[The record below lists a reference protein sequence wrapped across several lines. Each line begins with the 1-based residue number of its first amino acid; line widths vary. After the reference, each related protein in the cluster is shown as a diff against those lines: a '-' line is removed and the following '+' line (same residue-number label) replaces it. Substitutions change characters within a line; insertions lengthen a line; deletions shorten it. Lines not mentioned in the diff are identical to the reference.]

1 MKWWKKCQE
10 PGEHVVSKR
19 VSCFPLLPS
28 TLRGCSPPRSEFS
41 GQSALMSNTLD
52 NRKAR
57 LSPTHHPRRTHRLAQ
72 VSRCVSSLF
81 SGPYLY
87 FTWCQ
92 RHRFPLEQNPMTGII
107 NDSANLTRFS
117 GSVQFSSVA
126 QSCPALCNPMN
137 RCTPGLPVHHQ
148 LPEFTQTHVHQVEHV
163 KLIESILLTVHPL
176 LHGPFSLQLQKPV
189 IPSWAL
195 SDLLKAVAKV
205 HWHVDREKHW
215 KILFWVWFLQMSP
228 GAAMEARPT
237 LSAA

>member
-1 MKWWKKCQE
+1 
-10 PGEHVVSKR
+10 
-19 VSCFPLLPS
+19 
-28 TLRGCSPPRSEFS
+28 
-41 GQSALMSNTLD
+41 MSNTLD

-107 NDSANLTRFS
+107 NDSANLTCFS

-137 RCTPGLPVHHQ
+137 CCTPGLPVHHQ

-189 IPSWAL
+189 IPIL
-195 SDLLKAVAKV
+195 SLVRPSQSSGQGTLACG
-205 HWHVDREKHW
+205 
-215 KILFWVWFLQMSP
+215 Q
-228 GAAMEARPT
+228 GAALENS
-237 LSAA
+237 LLGLISADESWSCHGGQAYSLCCLKIFGSLTCSYLFSWLNCS